1 MNFIFENFKN
11 ILIIILLVVTT
22 FIFTFD
28 FVQTKAFENNPVS
41 LKRKGSI
48 LAQEIEAY
56 IPNEKNIIDET
67 SKDNLY
73 DYNYDNKADNNY
85 DYNDYNKKIILPENI
100 TQSKSDNTIESNS
113 NNSSSSKTNLIL
125 IMILYLIVALNPI
138 LTLNQIL
145 MELILILDTG
155 SNNNSRPNTGSDSNT
170 TLNPDTGSDSNT
182 TLNPDT
188 GSDSNDDPD
197 FDNGSDSGN
206 DSDSNNEY
214 EDDSESQF
222 TE

>member
-41 LKRKGSI
+41 LKEKGSI

-73 DYNYDNKADNNY
+73 DYNYDNKADNNN
-85 DYNDYNKKIILPENI
+85 DYNDYNKNNTSENI

-113 NNSSSSKTNLIL
+113 NNSSSSKNKS
-125 IMILYLIVALNPI
+125 N
-138 LTLNQIL
+138 
-145 MELILILDTG
+145 
-155 SNNNSRPNTGSDSNT
+155 SNNDSST
-170 TLNPDTGSDSNT
+170 YFLASHA
-182 TLNPDT
+182 
-188 GSDSNDDPD
+188 
-197 FDNGSDSGN
+197 F
-206 DSDSNNEY
+206 E
-214 EDDSESQF
+214 
-222 TE
+222 

>member
-41 LKRKGSI
+41 LKEKGSI

-73 DYNYDNKADNNY
+73 DYNYDNKADNN
-85 DYNDYNKKIILPENI
+85 
-100 TQSKSDNTIESNS
+100 
-113 NNSSSSKTNLIL
+113 
-125 IMILYLIVALNPI
+125 
-138 LTLNQIL
+138 
-145 MELILILDTG
+145 
-155 SNNNSRPNTGSDSNT
+155 
-170 TLNPDTGSDSNT
+170 
-182 TLNPDT
+182 
-188 GSDSNDDPD
+188 
-197 FDNGSDSGN
+197 
-206 DSDSNNEY
+206 
-214 EDDSESQF
+214 
-222 TE
+222 